1 MVCIQV
7 DNLTKRYGKLLAVDH
22 ISFKVEQGEFF
33 GFLGPNGAGKTT
45 TVRMLTGIIRADEG
59 SASILG
65 HKAGSLGAKQ
75 MSGVLPEMANAYT
88 DLSGWNNLMLVAQLY
103 GVPTKEARERGEG
116 LLQKLGLQP
125 RKDDLVKG
133 YSKGMK
139 QRLILCM
146 ALISDPQILFLD
158 EPTSGLDVQSARL
171 IKGLLQELN
180 ARGKTIFL
188 TTHDMDEANQLCH
201 RVAIIN
207 QGRIVAIDAPDKIR
221 LATGGVHSVEVSF
234 NGEASIETLAKLSGV
249 NSVKKLGDKYRLY
262 TADPGELVASV
273 VSFSG
278 VNSLKIVSLNILAPT
293 LGRRLR
299 SPHGKGDEVM
309 PFGATVLQQAR
320 RCLTIARKDIR
331 IYYSKGPVVIFGSPV
346 PSLSLPVLHH
356 RAAPGNRF
364 HDTRADWDGSLLHG
378 HRHITDSGAL
388 GNAGQDTGAVNVLP
402 GDD

>member
-1 MVCIQV
+1 MTRTESDRGLAIEV
-7 DNLTKRYGKLLAVDH
+7 DSLTKHYGKLLAVDH
-22 ISFKVEQGEFF
+22 VSFKVKQGELF

-45 TVRMLTGIIRADEG
+45 TVRMLTGIIRGDEG
-59 SASILG
+59 TASILG

-75 MSGVLPEMANAYT
+75 MTGVLPETANAYT
-88 DLSGWNNLMLVAQLY
+88 DLSGWNNLMLVARLY
-103 GVPTKEARERGEG
+103 EVPTGEARERGQS

-158 EPTSGLDVQSARL
+158 EPTSGLDVQSGRL

-201 RVAIIN
+201 RAAIIN
-207 QGRIVAIDAPDKIR
+207 QGRIVAIDAPEKIK

-234 NGEASIETLAKLSGV
+234 NGEAKIETLANLSGV

-262 TADPGELVASV
+262 TADPGALVVSV
-273 VSFSG
+273 VNFSG
-278 VNSLKIVSLNILAPT
+278 VNSLKIV
-293 LGRRLR
+293 
-299 SPHGKGDEVM
+299 
-309 PFGATVLQQAR
+309 
-320 RCLTIARKDIR
+320 
-331 IYYSKGPVVIFGSPV
+331 
-346 PSLSLPVLHH
+346 
-356 RAAPGNRF
+356 
-364 HDTRADWDGSLLHG
+364 
-378 HRHITDSGAL
+378 
-388 GNAGQDTGAVNVLP
+388 
-402 GDD
+402 

>member
-1 MVCIQV
+1 MTGTESDHGLAIEV
-7 DNLTKRYGKLLAVDH
+7 DNLTKHYGKLLAVDH
-22 ISFKVEQGEFF
+22 VSFKVKQGELF

-45 TVRMLTGIIRADEG
+45 TVRMLTGIIRADAG
-59 SASILG
+59 RASILG
-65 HKAGSLGAKQ
+65 YKAGSLGAKQ
-75 MSGVLPEMANAYT
+75 VSGVLPEMANAYT

-103 GVPTKEARERGEG
+103 GVRTGEARERGAG
-116 LLQKLGLQP
+116 LLQKMGLEP

-201 RVAIIN
+201 RVAVIN
-207 QGRIVAIDAPDKIR
+207 QGKIVVIDAPEKIR

-234 NGEASIETLAKLSGV
+234 NGEASIETLAKLPGV
-249 NSVKKLGDKYRLY
+249 NSVRKLGDKYRLY
-262 TADPGELVASV
+262 TADPGELVVSV
-273 VSFSG
+273 VNFSG

-293 LGRRLR
+293 LE
-299 SPHGKGDEVM
+299 DAFV
-309 PFGATVLQQAR
+309 A
-320 RCLTIARKDIR
+320 LTEKET
-331 IYYSKGPVVIFGSPV
+331 K
-346 PSLSLPVLHH
+346 
-356 RAAPGNRF
+356 
-364 HDTRADWDGSLLHG
+364 
-378 HRHITDSGAL
+378 
-388 GNAGQDTGAVNVLP
+388 
-402 GDD
+402 